1 MTSHYDPTKDEAMR
15 QRIRLR
21 MVHGFVLEVVKTY
34 RKPPTRKEYLLTTT
48 SERALYYAT
57 R

>member
-1 MTSHYDPTKDEAMR
+1 MTEHYDPTKDEAMR

-21 MVHGFVLEVVKTY
+21 MVQGFAIEVVKTY
-34 RKPPTRKEYLLTTT
+34 RKPPTRKDYLLATT
-48 SERALYYAT
+48 SERAIYYAT